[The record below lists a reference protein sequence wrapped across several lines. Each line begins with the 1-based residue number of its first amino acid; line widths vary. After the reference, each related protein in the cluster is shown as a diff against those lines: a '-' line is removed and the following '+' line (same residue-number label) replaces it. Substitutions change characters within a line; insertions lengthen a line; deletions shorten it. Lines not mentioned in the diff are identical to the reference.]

1 MSIFECPT
9 YHFQVDWG
17 GTRSDFTEVSGLNI
31 TIDVISHR
39 EGSNLLE
46 SSLKI
51 PGMISYSNIILKRPI
66 RKSDN
71 EFFEWIITKKLGTVE
86 RRDITIK
93 LLNEEHS
100 PVIIWKVKN
109 SFPVNY
115 SGPVLEA
122 NTSEI
127 AMEVLELA
135 HEGLTVETV

>member
-39 EGSNLLE
+39 EGSNLSE

-51 PGMISYSNIILKRPI
+51 PGMILYSNIILKRPI

-86 RRDITIK
+86 RRDLTIK

-100 PVIIWKVKN
+100 PVVVWKVKN
-109 SFPVNY
+109 SFPVKY

-122 NTSEI
+122 NTNEI

>member
-1 MSIFECPT
+1 MSIFECPS

-17 GTRSDFTEVSGLNI
+17 GTRTDFTEVSGLNI

-51 PGMISYSNIILKRPI
+51 PGMISYSNIIFKRPI
-66 RKSDN
+66 RNNDN

-86 RRDITIK
+86 RR
-93 LLNEEHS
+93 
-100 PVIIWKVKN
+100 KVRN
-109 SFPVNY
+109 SFPVKY

-127 AMEVLELA
+127 AMEILEIA
-135 HEGLTVETV
+135 HEGLMVETV